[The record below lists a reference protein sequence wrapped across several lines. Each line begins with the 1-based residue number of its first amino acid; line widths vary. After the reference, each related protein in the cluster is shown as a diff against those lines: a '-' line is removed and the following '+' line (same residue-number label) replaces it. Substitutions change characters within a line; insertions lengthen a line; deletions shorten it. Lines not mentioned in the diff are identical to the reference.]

1 MAKKAKAEAKPKAT
15 GKLARTKKSVPRASS
30 KAPARSTAKRGATKA
45 AASKASRSAAPGQD
59 ASTGKFLAEL
69 ARVAYRAAAASP
81 LAKQV
86 ADAALARASEAAQG
100 LAIGMIDS
108 VAGKV
113 RSAAQPRKKP
123 PQNGNGLPE
132 PSKRPWGQA
141 GKALDG
147 VRILDFTHVQSGP
160 TCTQL
165 LGYMGADCI
174 KVERPGVGDITRGQ
188 LRDVKGA
195 DSLYFTMLNGN
206 KRSIT
211 IDSKNPR
218 GKEIL
223 ERLVKHCDVLVENFA
238 PGALDR
244 MGLSWERVHELN
256 PRMIY
261 ASVKGFGP
269 GPYEDC
275 KVYENVAQCAGGSA
289 STTGFRDGPPLVTG
303 AQIGDSGT
311 GLHLAWG
318 IVCALYQRTRTGRG
332 QRVLCA
338 MQDGVLNL
346 TRVKLRDQQ
355 RLKHGPLTEYS
366 QYGEGIPFGNAVPRA
381 GNDSGGGQPGWIL
394 KCKGW
399 ESDPDA
405 YIYFITQAPVWGAIC
420 DLIGKPDW
428 KTDPDYATPPARLP
442 RLKAIFATI
451 EEWTMTKTKFEVMEK
466 CNAVDIPVG
475 PILSMKEI
483 AEEKSL
489 RDTGTVVEVDHPTR
503 GKYLTVGNP
512 VKMSDSITEV
522 QRSPLLGEHTEE
534 ILKVLGY
541 TDDDV
546 TEIKTSGAITASA
559 KPASAE
565 AA

>member
-1 MAKKAKAEAKPKAT
+1 VTKKIKAKTKAT
-15 GKLARTKKSVPRASS
+15 RS
-30 KAPARSTAKRGATKA
+30 KANTLVKTVVKL
-45 AASKASRSAAPGQD
+45 K
-59 ASTGKFLAEL
+59 
-69 ARVAYRAAAASP
+69 
-81 LAKQV
+81 
-86 ADAALARASEAAQG
+86 
-100 LAIGMIDS
+100 
-108 VAGKV
+108 
-113 RSAAQPRKKP
+113 RKKP
-123 PQNGNGLPE
+123 ATKGAAANGMPR
-132 PSKRPWGQA
+132 PSSKPWGQA
-141 GKALDG
+141 GKALEG

-165 LGYMGADCI
+165 LGYMGADVI

-211 IDSKNPR
+211 IDSKHPK

-223 ERLVKHCDVLVENFA
+223 ERLIRHCDVLVENFA

-244 MGLSWERVHELN
+244 MGLTWEYIHKTN
-256 PRMIY
+256 PRMIV

-275 KVYENVAQCAGGSA
+275 KVYENVAQCAGGAA

-311 GLHLAWG
+311 GLHLAFG
-318 IVCALYQRTRTGRG
+318 IVSALYQRVRTGRG
-332 QRVLCA
+332 QRVFAA

-346 TRVKLRDQQ
+346 ARVKLRDQQ

-366 QYGEGIPFGNAVPRA
+366 QHGEGVPFGQAVPRA

-399 ESDPDA
+399 ESDPDS
-405 YIYFITQAPVWGAIC
+405 YVYFITQAPVWEKIC
-420 DLIGKPDW
+420 DVIGKPEW
-428 KTDPDYATPPARLP
+428 KTDPDYATPSARLP
-442 RLKAIFATI
+442 RLRKIFDTI
-451 EEWTMTKTKFEVMEK
+451 EQWTMTKTKFEVMNI
-466 CNAVDIPVG
+466 CNPLDIPVG

-483 AEEKSL
+483 AEEASL
-489 RDTGTVVEVDHPTR
+489 RHSGTVVEVDHPTR

-522 QRSPLLGEHTEE
+522 RRSPLLGEHTDEVLRNE
-534 ILKVLGY
+534 LGY
-541 TDDDV
+541 SESEVAD
-546 TEIKTSGAITASA
+546 IKASGAVTGAQKGA
-559 KPASAE
+559 RAE